1 MENVG
6 VSIIMPVY
14 NVQEYIKT
22 SLSNVVN
29 QSYQNIEIIV
39 VDDGSTDLTADLV
52 KEQMQVDTRIQY
64 IYQEKKN
71 AGVARNIGMMHAHGK
86 YLMFLDGDDMFDEQ
100 LVEKLY
106 DRAESMQAD
115 LCICGADHYD
125 EQQEEYIPQ
134 HQYLVKKM
142 LPEQDV
148 FSKETNPDYF
158 FNLTT
163 FVPWNKLYLRSF
175 IQENNIQFQNIERVN
190 DQYFVMLAMA
200 MAKRITVVDECLVHY
215 RTNQSNNLTNTFSQS
230 AMCKYEA
237 FCAVA
242 TTFEEMHLL
251 ENEHLKQSFVNK
263 ALNSMIYGLNIQ
275 TDITGFRK
283 MYDILKQEGFERLGV
298 RDYGEE
304 FYYNQAEYSNYKN
317 IMEYDYQSYLLVK
330 NREYRNTIRVK
341 NFKYNTMVK
350 EKNSRIKEVEKELNG
365 IKRKKWYQKMV
376 KMIVIYHKLIGK
388 QDDYQA

>member
-125 EQQEEYIPQ
+125 EQ
-134 HQYLVKKM
+134 
-142 LPEQDV
+142 
-148 FSKETNPDYF
+148 
-158 FNLTT
+158 
-163 FVPWNKLYLRSF
+163 
-175 IQENNIQFQNIERVN
+175 
-190 DQYFVMLAMA
+190 
-200 MAKRITVVDECLVHY
+200 
-215 RTNQSNNLTNTFSQS
+215 
-230 AMCKYEA
+230 
-237 FCAVA
+237 
-242 TTFEEMHLL
+242 
-251 ENEHLKQSFVNK
+251 
-263 ALNSMIYGLNIQ
+263 
-275 TDITGFRK
+275 
-283 MYDILKQEGFERLGV
+283 
-298 RDYGEE
+298 
-304 FYYNQAEYSNYKN
+304 
-317 IMEYDYQSYLLVK
+317 
-330 NREYRNTIRVK
+330 
-341 NFKYNTMVK
+341 
-350 EKNSRIKEVEKELNG
+350 
-365 IKRKKWYQKMV
+365 
-376 KMIVIYHKLIGK
+376 
-388 QDDYQA
+388 